1 MEGDEEME
9 QFLEMFGGISVTI
22 TQLVGLGVII
32 FSAYGAG
39 KKAMEYFSEK
49 KKTIIEK
56 AQAEH
61 DKDEEWQKIA
71 NQVAQYPKWH
81 QQSIDIQR
89 QFTTAIN
96 ELRAGQ
102 EEQNARLEKME
113 ADGQKREINKL
124 RDRILQSYR
133 YYTSSEK
140 NPQKAW
146 SAMEADAFWRMFGD
160 YEDLGGDGYV
170 HSDVQPAMNSLAVVQ
185 MDDTE
190 RLCELMRSRK

>member
-1 MEGDEEME
+1 MES
-9 QFLEMFGGISVTI
+9 FLKLAGNVTVEWVVI
-22 TQLVGLGVII
+22 AVAAII
-32 FSAYGAG
+32 FLVKVYKKVEDFFS
-39 KKAMEYFSEK
+39 KKAIAEK
-49 KKTIIEK
+49 EKDSRIHQVIE
-56 AQAEH
+56 QAE
-61 DKDEEWQKIA
+61 
-71 NQVAQYPKWH
+71 QYPKWH

-133 YYTSSEK
+133 YYTSAEK

-160 YEDLGGDGYV
+160 YEDLGGDGYI

>member
-1 MEGDEEME
+1 MEN
-9 QFLEMFGGISVTI
+9 LLK
-22 TQLVGLGVII
+22 LVGNVTVEWVVIAI
-32 FSAYGAG
+32 AAIVFLVKVYQAV
-39 KKAMEYFSEK
+39 KTYFSDKAIAEK
-49 KKTIIEK
+49 EK
-56 AQAEH
+56 DSRIQQVIDQAER
-61 DKDEEWQKIA
+61 
-71 NQVAQYPKWH
+71 YPEWH

-89 QFTTAIN
+89 QFTAAIN

-102 EEQNARLEKME
+102 ERQNARLEKME

-133 YYTSSEK
+133 YYTSAEK
-140 NPQKAW
+140 NPRRAW

-170 HSDVQPAMNSLAVVQ
+170 HSDVQPAMGSLKVVQ

-190 RLCELMRSRK
+190 QICELMHSRK